1 MKLGMYHCVQ
11 NIHGW
16 TVSHDFC
23 LHQIGVF
30 HVMPEVQALFKTGLY
45 IYTLT
50 HEKWIQQS
58 QVPML
63 MILQQL

>member
-50 HEKWIQQS
+50 HEEWIQQS
-58 QVPML
+58 QVPIL

>member
-1 MKLGMYHCVQ
+1 MAGQLAM
-11 NIHGW
+11 IFAF
-16 TVSHDFC
+16 D
-23 LHQIGVF
+23 HQIGVF
-30 HVMPEVQALFKTGLY
+30 HVMPKVQALFKTGLY

-58 QVPML
+58 QVPIL